1 MSRPL
6 HALAAFAAGR
16 PRLVLAVCVALTL
29 IGAGLSLRLQPDA
42 SNETFVGKSSA
53 TAQATDELAQRFGE
67 DSVIVLVRGELNRI
81 LLTDNLQKVIG
92 LEGCISGNV
101 PRGTIPTGGSVSP
114 CGQMAESK
122 AAKVVIGP
130 GTFVNESVRQ
140 LQQGFAERTQGQTE
154 KAQKAASAARQLA
167 LRQGRSKAEADKLAQ
182 QARELVQAEF
192 MRDVLQLALR
202 YGLTGIPS
210 LTDKGFITQLVYDPS
225 KPAGTPKARFA
236 YLFPSRDAALIQV
249 RLKPGLSDEE
259 RRDAIASIRAA
270 TEMDEFALDQ
280 ASFAVT
286 GAPVLVND
294 LTDAISRSLLIL
306 LIAAVL
312 VMAGTLALV
321 FRSRLRLLPLG
332 VALGASAITFGA
344 LSLAGQPLTVA
355 GIAVLPVL
363 IGLAVDYAIQLQARV
378 EEVRRRDG
386 LSAAPAAKR
395 AAALGA
401 PTVATAACATIAG
414 FLVLLLSPVPMVRGF
429 GVLLVVGIVVAFLLA
444 LAGGTA
450 AMVLADERPGR
461 LRGRV
466 AAIAARV
473 ASLVGGVPRFLGR
486 FARSIARPLRFLARP
501 LAFLGKP
508 VRAVRARRPL
518 HAAKVRGARTRD
530 GVLSLAGRRPGRV
543 LLVGLLLAAA
553 GWAADSQLRVQSDI
567 LALVPQQEGAV
578 RELRNL
584 QETTGV
590 AGQVD
595 ILVTADNVGRAKTI
609 AWLGEL
615 QRKILDRSGYS
626 AERGC
631 GQADI
636 CPAFSLPDLFNR
648 QRGELTQKQVDA
660 LLEAIPPYFSQNV
673 ITPDRRAA
681 TLSFGLRLMPLDRQQ
696 EVLDEVRRELA
707 TAPPGVTARLAGL
720 PVLAADANEE
730 VSGHGQRVLTLVAGL
745 LAVALVLLAI
755 LRSLRRALVPLIPI
769 ALATGW
775 AALLLFA
782 LRIELNPMS
791 VVLGALVIAISTEF
805 SVLLS
810 ERYRSERERGRDV
823 AEALRV
829 TYASTGAAVA
839 ASGITVV
846 AGFAVLILS
855 SFPMIRSFGLVCVI
869 DLTVSLLGVL
879 VVLPAAL
886 VWSERW
892 APEGSD
898 VAQRVDAVLAR

>member
-6 HALAAFAAGR
+6 HALAALAAGR
-16 PRLVLAVCVALTL
+16 PRLVLAVCVVLTL

-42 SNETFVGKSSA
+42 SNETFVGKGSA
-53 TAQATDELAQRFGE
+53 TAQATDELAERFGE

-92 LEGCISGNV
+92 LEGCIAGNV
-101 PRGTIPTGGSVSP
+101 PRGALPTGGSVSP
-114 CGQMAESK
+114 CGRMADAK

-140 LQQGFAERTQGQTE
+140 LQQGFAERTKGQAE
-154 KAQKAASAARQLA
+154 KAQRAASAAFQLA
-167 LRQGRSKAEADKLAQ
+167 RKQGRSKEEADKLAL
-182 QARELVQAEF
+182 QARQLVQAQF
-192 MRDVLQLALR
+192 TRDILQLALR

-210 LTDKGFITQLVYDPS
+210 LNDKSFITQLVYDPS

-249 RLKPGLSDEE
+249 RLKPGLSSEQ
-259 RRDAIASIRAA
+259 RRDAIADIRAA
-270 TEMDEFALDQ
+270 TEMGEFALEQ
-280 ASFAVT
+280 ASYAVT
-286 GAPVLVND
+286 GAPVVVDD
-294 LTDAISRSLLIL
+294 LTGAISRSLLIL
-306 LIAAVL
+306 LGAAVL
-312 VMAGTLALV
+312 VMAATLALV
-321 FRSRLRLLPLG
+321 FSSRLRLLPLG

-386 LSAAPAAKR
+386 LAAAPAAKR

-450 AMVLADERPGR
+450 AMVLADGEPGR
-461 LRGRV
+461 ARRRAAAVLGPPSRRVGRV
-466 AAIAARV
+466 VRQN
-473 ASLVGGVPRFLGR
+473 
-486 FARSIARPLRFLARP
+486 
-501 LAFLGKP
+501 
-508 VRAVRARRPL
+508 RAVRAGRR
-518 HAAKVRGARTRD
+518 AGGRARD
-530 GVLSLAGRRPGRV
+530 GVLGLAGRRPGRV
-543 LLVGLLLAAA
+543 LVVALILAVG
-553 GWAADSQLRVQSDI
+553 GWVADGQLRVQSDI
-567 LALVPQQEGAV
+567 LALVPQQEDAV
-578 RELRNL
+578 RELRSL

-595 ILVTADNVGRAKTI
+595 ILVTADDVGRAPTI

-615 QRKILDRSGYS
+615 QRSILNRSGYS

-631 GQADI
+631 GEAAI

-648 QRGELTQKQVDA
+648 RRGDLDQKQVDA

-681 TLSFGLRLMPLDRQQ
+681 TLSFGLKLMPLDRQQ
-696 EVLDEVRRELA
+696 EVLDQVRRELA
-707 TAPPGVTARLAGL
+707 SAPPGVTARLAGL
-720 PVLAADANEE
+720 PVLAAEANEE
-730 VSGHGQRVLTLVAGL
+730 VSGHGRRVLTLIAGL
-745 LAVALVLLAI
+745 LTVALVLLAV
-755 LRSLRRALVPLIPI
+755 LRSWRRALVPLIPI

-775 AALLLFA
+775 SSLLLFA
-782 LRIELNPMS
+782 LRVELNPMS

-810 ERYRSERERGRDV
+810 ERYRSERRRGREIG
-823 AEALRV
+823 EALRV

-839 ASGITVV
+839 ASGVTVV

-855 SFPMIRSFGLVCVI
+855 AFPMIRSFGLVCVI

-886 VWSERW
+886 VWSERL
-892 APEGSD
+892 AADGVRLPGRRRRRREPAGT
-898 VAQRVDAVLAR
+898 AADASA

>member
-1 MSRPL
+1 MSWPL

-16 PRLVLAVCVALTL
+16 PRLVLAVCVVLTL
-29 IGAGLSLRLQPDA
+29 VGAGLSLRLQPDA
-42 SNETFVGKSSA
+42 SNETFVGEGSA

-81 LLTDNLQKVIG
+81 LLTENLQRVIG
-92 LEGCISGNV
+92 LEGCVSGNV
-101 PRGTIPTGGSVSP
+101 PRGAIPPGGSVSP
-114 CGQMAESK
+114 CGRMAESK

-140 LQQGFAERTQGQTE
+140 LQRGFAERTSGQAE
-154 KAQKAASAARQLA
+154 KARKAAAAARRLA
-167 LRQGRSKAEADKLAQ
+167 LEQGRSTAEADKLAA
-182 QARELVQAEF
+182 QARELVRAEYL
-192 MRDVLQLALR
+192 RDVLQLALR
-202 YGLTGIPS
+202 YGLTGIPN
-210 LTDKGFITQLVYDPS
+210 LNDKSFIAQLVYDPS
-225 KPAGTPKARFA
+225 KPAQTPKARFA

-249 RLKPGLSDEE
+249 RLKPGLSEE
-259 RRDAIASIRAA
+259 QRRDAIADIRAA
-270 TEMDEFALDQ
+270 TEMDEFALDR
-280 ASFAVT
+280 ASYAVT

-294 LTDAISRSLLIL
+294 LTSAISRSLLIL
-306 LIAAVL
+306 LVAAVL

-386 LSAAPAAKR
+386 LAAAPAAKR

-429 GVLLVVGIVVAFLLA
+429 GVLLVAGIVVAFLLA

-450 AMVLADERPGR
+450 AMVLADEPPGR
-461 LRGRV
+461 VRGRAAAIRAGAAALAGRV
-466 AAIAARV
+466 AKPA
-473 ASLVGGVPRFLGR
+473 GH
-486 FARSIARPLRFLARP
+486 LR
-501 LAFLGKP
+501 P
-508 VRAVRARRPL
+508 VRAVRERHPVCALR
-518 HAAKVRGARTRD
+518 HAGERLRD
-530 GVLSLAGRRPGRV
+530 GVLGLAGRRPGRV
-543 LLVGLLLAAA
+543 LLAALLLAAA
-553 GWAADSQLRVQSDI
+553 GWAADSRLRVQTDI
-567 LALVPQQEGAV
+567 LALVPQQEAAV
-578 RELRNL
+578 RELRDL

-595 ILVTADNVGRAKTI
+595 VLVTADDVGRASTI

-615 QRKILDRSGYS
+615 QRKVLDRSGYS

-636 CPAFSLPDLFNR
+636 CPAFSLPDLFDR
-648 QRGELTQKQVDA
+648 QRGDLDQKQVDA
-660 LLEAIPPYFSQNV
+660 LLDAIPPYFSQNV

-720 PVLAADANEE
+720 PVLAADANAE
-730 VSGHGQRVLTLVAGL
+730 VSGHGRRVITLVAGL
-745 LAVALVLLAI
+745 LAVALVLLAM
-755 LRSLRRALVPLIPI
+755 LRSARRALVPLLPI

-775 AALLLFA
+775 SALLLFA

-823 AEALRV
+823 ADALQA
-829 TYASTGAAVA
+829 TYTSTGAAVV
-839 ASGITVV
+839 ASGVTVV

-855 SFPMIRSFGLVCVI
+855 AFPLIRSFGLVCVI

-879 VVLPAAL
+879 IVLPAAL
-886 VWSERW
+886 VWSERVAAHGVGLLGRRRREPAGSAAD
-892 APEGSD
+892 AP
-898 VAQRVDAVLAR
+898 A